1 MQNQLAELNKLN
13 ADGNLV
19 VASQRNG
26 GVEIQTVKY
35 GLVQLFGQKQ
45 ERRISFQTLVNLEK
59 AQKSGADQPITVREL
74 NMTVYPKQ
82 IVMLRSETEQVRKV
96 EGYTNLPTE
105 SKILT
110 ENMEFSPKIR
120 LWHMRNEVPFYQA
133 KIHYREG
140 DKGREYIM
148 DAEKIPELIKVE
160 FRDGYSV
167 ITQIIKYGE
176 RIR

>member
-1 MQNQLAELNKLN
+1 MENQITTIRFNKKGDQIVESKQTG
-13 ADGNLV
+13 DGEVQTIKFGLIKLV
-19 VASQRNG
+19 G
-26 GVEIQTVKY
+26 DKD
-35 GLVQLFGQKQ
+35 
-45 ERRISFQTLVNLEK
+45 ERRVSFKTLLDIEHAQREK
-59 AQKSGADQPITVREL
+59 FHGTIAIPEL
-74 NMTVYPKQ
+74 NMTTPADRV
-82 IVMLRSETEQVRKV
+82 VMLRSETEQVRKV